1 MHKSRSQFLFIS
13 LCGRKRTAALE
24 SQYMISFSTRIDCRM
39 RSLKTLGKSAH
50 HFSVTPLSWVLK
62 GEFSLI
68 LSICE
73 STSLCSQSLSK
84 LFTPSVSKQAHIH
97 LDGHPHQ
104 CENDEG
110 GSVAPG
116 NHNSCHWGSAF
127 SLGSGGWNSPG
138 SATPWGNPA
147 ASDEKQPWSYPYLTL
162 DELALLRPGITWV
175 SQIPLRYTLRPSR
188 NEEYSKQA
196 LFYPI
201 ETGEQ
206 KGFIL

>member
-73 STSLCSQSLSK
+73 SISLCSQVT
-84 LFTPSVSKQAHIH
+84 FQAIYTFIFQTGTYTFGWAPTSMWEWWGW
-97 LDGHPHQ
+97 L
-104 CENDEG
+104 C
-110 GSVAPG
+110 GSWKSQQQWRMKFPRI
-116 NHNSCHWGSAF
+116 SC
-127 SLGSGGWNSPG
+127 SLGKSSCQWWETALVLPLSHPRWTSSAQAWNNMGFPNS
-138 SATPWGNPA
+138 T
-147 ASDEKQPWSYPYLTL
+147 
-162 DELALLRPGITWV
+162 
-175 SQIPLRYTLRPSR
+175 QICT
-188 NEEYSKQA
+188 QA
-196 LFYPI
+196 
-201 ETGEQ
+201 
-206 KGFIL
+206 K